1 MKNIFL
7 TGKKRIGKS
16 TLIQHILDRLNLPVG
31 GYITERIIEDN
42 KRSYII
48 KSLYDHSES
57 YPIANID
64 DTDCSREIFLDS
76 FDIGIVSILE
86 KSLKN
91 RDIII
96 LDELGFFE
104 NDSEK
109 FKHKIYELLDS
120 DKIILGVIKDYD
132 CKFLNDIRKRDDIL
146 LIEVTEENRKE
157 ILDELIKIIDDLIV
171 K

>member
-7 TGKKRIGKS
+7 TGKKRVGKS
-16 TLIQHILDRLNLPVG
+16 TLIQNILERLNLPVG
-31 GYITERIIEDN
+31 GYITERTIENN

-57 YPIANID
+57 YPIANIND
-64 DTDCSREIFLDS
+64 MNCTREIFFDS
-76 FDIGIVSILE
+76 FDTGIVSILE
-86 KSLKN
+86 KSFKN

-104 NDSEK
+104 NDSKK

-132 CKFLNDIRKRDDIL
+132 CKFLNDIRKRDDIS
-146 LIEVTEENRKE
+146 LIEVTEENRE
-157 ILDELIKIIDDLIV
+157 DVLDELMKIISNLIT